1 MLDKN
6 KVRYIEVNKDDI
18 QIGDIIFINH
28 ANYICLYIDKLQTI
42 LVRKEE
48 TPSLNSIAVI
58 PTKEQYSKVG
68 RTSRD
73 ELIKAYSVFIT
84 FKGVLN
90 SRSMDNFE
98 RTMKRI
104 LAD

>member
-1 MLDKN
+1 MLDKT
-6 KVRYIEVNKDDI
+6 KVRYIEVDKDNI

-28 ANYICLYIDKLQTI
+28 AYYICLYIDKLQTI

-48 TPSLNSIAVI
+48 NPSFNSIAVI
-58 PTKEQYSKVG
+58 PTKDQYNKAG

-73 ELIKAYSVFIT
+73 ELIKAYNVFIT
-84 FKGVLN
+84 YRGVLRG
-90 SRSMDNFE
+90 RSMDNVE